1 MLPNASLTS
10 IVNEEIS
17 LEGLEGSTLDS
28 LWNHIALRMKLS
40 MPLPPK
46 LMASIWTMVLRN
58 TEFEFYL
65 LLSERKPFAH
75 FNRLGN
81 LDPENGIAVQPSE
94 FPGHRFAYRL
104 VEANGIRGSCEEYDT
119 RTLIPRDELRKI
131 SCIDAELRYGRKF
144 VIVASQRMRE
154 SFLIIPNCTAEL
166 TGMQY
171 CILEWI
177 GRSRFHGETSHGKY
191 SLVEISGDSSSLF
204 YHRKVLSSAKL
215 ITRQNL
221 SIRIDDVSIQGMVF
235 HLPRYYTEMKTKQLL
250 IVERVVSELKKRE
263 HYMADYEEIKL
274 MVLNKSDAGKL
285 FRSPEFQ
292 RFIKTDETVS
302 FRTLYPNA
310 PPSSYLTKRGEEK
323 MIRVMRLIDP
333 KADVYDMWSREAADE
348 GGTDTKEGFLA
359 SADSKALYVDI
370 PLLQLAYN
378 VIAEQGGKGISQ
390 SEMAQELGLDKL
402 NARAVVKNMTKLKSI
417 ESMAVDEGRQRT
429 SKFFIPG
436 SSQRSALFEK
446 EMSQYVTNQMS
457 LMESRQQ
464 IKSEPEEEPVEHSA
478 PEIVAGMSFSTETT
492 AFIRE
497 CSSPTLIA
505 NAFDN
510 TVHDNF
516 TTEVVLSDQM
526 LLKKSAKSVSSKVH
540 KKPISEL
547 MLRRCNFIMELVKQD
562 EAIEPRSILKSLK
575 LAELA
580 VGNQYTACN
589 KSLMRLIARLAADK
603 LVQIANVTLKR
614 EDREFRLVYICDPK
628 ITADHP
634 GLLSK
639 LAMAKSRIVLQQTQ
653 TTATD
658 QESAVRAPEELRGYH
673 GCLPKCPRMKLYHEY
688 LFYTAHVQPRDAR
701 ELDINDVESINLH
714 GIDLNEIS
722 PIYSDTND
730 WRMFIPPLNL
740 YDGYGVGWVLLTDVV
755 VRMPMFV
762 FCSICSYSFYTPALD
777 YYLNHPIRKYTL
789 LKDLPDAVR
798 MQLLQRRRYIY
809 AILDI
814 TKLLCYAGLLQMG
827 PQLRKTRD
835 QTYVYLNQNACLL
848 NTTGSK
854 DSYHEVE
861 ARKYPTIQFRLET
874 MDDVQ
879 EYWERLYEI
888 AISTRLNS
896 RNTAI
901 GRVVFVQQL
910 NAKAAMVDALRVQTE
925 ETVRLND
932 LPGQLPHGDAK
943 GAAGFDTAMFMH
955 LKTNW
960 QKIMNTSDYRHRLD
974 KHRLKIVRRSVKMK
988 KKQAEGAAG
997 TANSGTAADQTNS
1010 PGVILTVARKMR
1022 KNQIRKRVIKPR
1034 KQSQRFQRQCYDE
1047 VDRTALRSMINL
1059 RVKWTRAEDQILV
1072 LCRVAQLYLFP
1083 SLTISCP
1090 INSTIFR
1097 DVLHWANVR
1106 SVNKTSRAC
1115 QRRVLY
1121 MVKKVPGVADT
1132 IRTCLEE
1139 AKQNALITER
1149 FGPGFAQKLRE
1160 RFEDVEDYMVAVRIH
1175 FVQLVHMVRQ
1185 LCSNMVRGN
1194 DNGSGYVMPRAQRRT
1209 EAPRKTTLR
1218 IPATIDELYRKFN
1231 VTDTSSIVKQLNYGT
1246 DPTTLQELQMYKLT
1260 ILMHSAVTYG
1270 RTTEPLQNVYREY
1283 SESILTGAMR
1293 LMRNY
1298 HLVSLNK
1305 KLKGVGTKLLVTH
1318 TSTTEDRELY
1328 HVSIHY
1334 QQQLMTSLSFDLF
1347 LPIFG
1352 QYMQLLDR
1360 VRYDEMY
1367 AYDDEAQ
1374 GLVLLLSELLAT
1386 GRVDV
1391 QIDQEANYIGV
1402 RADTKEKVPFYSDV
1416 LNPLAEQET
1425 GSGQEEASGSKKM
1438 SPKPVPFKT
1447 PIERSK
1453 PASNKLR
1460 FSSQKDCTFQYVS
1473 HPVEKL
1479 LKLPIE
1485 YFHFFC
1491 LLEQLHVSDRRLI
1504 VQTFKIDDTQP
1515 VNCSLPNCVCASS
1528 TKAGGSR
1535 NIDLVGRCLS
1545 MVRGREDLLARI
1557 KQHATD
1563 RSHRKNRVDVSMMFE
1578 IREENLLLFF
1588 IRYIVEFQ
1596 QRWIEKQKRDV
1607 NRQNRTMQG
1616 LDRSTINMVELID
1629 ECLHFDGEFP
1639 EYNWLDRYEMSNV
1652 VEDEDVGET
1661 EQGDDRTYDNL
1672 RALSEKVFKLHN
1684 FYEVML
1690 MKVHIRLRT
1699 TSLIDKFGANA
1710 LADREPYGQW
1720 NVPRCF
1726 LPDGAKRRRDLLV
1739 KLTSDAVWP
1748 TMEQLERPLH
1758 EAMSVI
1764 ERNANAS
1771 ALLAYIESK
1780 QKLGAS
1786 VLDLAQNFPN
1796 HAQLKQLLQVLC
1808 GFKLLLRTG
1817 FRTITYVHW
1826 QFVEEW
1832 LTKAPV
1838 PEVKEHPEDQPSS
1851 SVPVAA
1857 ETSKGNKRKGAALLD
1872 AEQSSAKRTKGN
1884 TAAVNRQD
1892 NSDSKTPAR
1901 KNQRKY
1907 MLLAMAPWI
1916 RIDGLINKRLLF
1928 RWLTSILLYC
1938 VAHPGVPLNVL
1949 SVRFNMMPPF
1959 HLRQLLEMLQN
1970 YGCISLHSMECTVK
1984 KTIFTVYSSV
1994 TVVPATEFLPDEQTY
2009 VDVAPD
2015 ALSTLSLCI
2024 GENRKYCQDIYDPMR
2039 KNP

>member
-1 MLPNASLTS
+1 MLPNASLIS
-10 IVNEEIS
+10 QINEEIS

-28 LWNHIALRMKLS
+28 LWNHLALRLKLP

-46 LMASIWTMVLRN
+46 LMGTIWTLVMRN
-58 TEFEFYL
+58 SEFEFYL
-65 LLSERKPFAH
+65 LLNERKPFAH

-94 FPGHRFAYRL
+94 YPGHRFTYRL

-119 RTLIPRDELRKI
+119 RTAIPRDELCTI
-131 SCIDAELRYGRKF
+131 SCVEAELRYGRKL

-166 TGMQY
+166 TAMQY

-177 GRSRFHGETSHGKY
+177 GRSRFNGETSHGKY

-204 YHRKVLSSAKL
+204 YHRKVLSNAKL

-235 HLPRYYTEMKTKQLL
+235 HLPRYYAEMKTKQLL
-250 IVERVVSELKKRE
+250 VVERVVGELKKRD
-263 HYMADYEEIKL
+263 HFMADYEEIKL

-292 RFIKTDETVS
+292 RYIKTDESVP
-302 FRTLYPNA
+302 FRTLYPDA
-310 PPSSYLTKRGEEK
+310 PQSSYMTKRGEEK
-323 MIRVMRLIDP
+323 MIRVMRLVDP
-333 KADVYDMWSREAADE
+333 TADVYDLWSREAAEE
-348 GGTDTKEGFLA
+348 GGAEAKEGFLA
-359 SADSKALYVDI
+359 SADSKALYADV

-378 VIAEQGGKGISQ
+378 TIVNHGGKGISQ
-390 SEMAQELGLDKL
+390 SEMAQEMGLDKL
-402 NARAVVKNMTKLKSI
+402 NARAVVKNLTKLKCI
-417 ESMAVDEGRQRT
+417 ESMTVDEGRQRT

-436 SSQRSALFEK
+436 TSQRSALYEK
-446 EMSQYVTNQMS
+446 EMSQYVSNQIHS
-457 LMESRQQ
+457 MESQKQQ
-464 IKSEPEEEPVEHSA
+464 MTVVKSEPEEEHEHHTTIEPTSA
-478 PEIVAGMSFSTETT
+478 DMNFYGDSTLL
-492 AFIRE
+492 IRD
-497 CSSPTLIA
+497 CASPMLNA
-505 NAFDN
+505 SAFDS
-510 TVHDNF
+510 TLHDNF
-516 TTEVVLSDQM
+516 FTKVDLSDQI
-526 LLKKSAKSVSSKVH
+526 LLKKSTKTISTKPSKKS
-540 KKPISEL
+540 ISEL
-547 MLRRCNFIMELVKQD
+547 MLRRCNFIMELVKQE

-575 LAELA
+575 LAELT

-589 KSLMRLIARLAADK
+589 KSLMRLIGRLAADK

-614 EDREFRLVYICDPK
+614 DDREFRLVYVCDPK
-628 ITADHP
+628 ITKDHP

-639 LAMAKSRIVLQQTQ
+639 LAMAKSRIVLQQSS
-653 TTATD
+653 ATS
-658 QESAVRAPEELRGYH
+658 QEATVRESEELRGYP

-701 ELDINDVESINLH
+701 EIDVNDLETINLS
-714 GIDLNEIS
+714 GMDASELS

-730 WRMFIPPLNL
+730 WRMFVPPLNL
-740 YDGYGVGWVLLTDVV
+740 YDGYGFGWVLLTDVV

-789 LKDLPDAVR
+789 LKDLPDWAR
-798 MQLLQRRRYIY
+798 MQLLQKRRYIY

-835 QTYVYLNQNACLL
+835 QTYVYLNQHASLL
-848 NTTGSK
+848 NTTASK
-854 DSYHEVE
+854 DGYHEIE
-861 ARKYPTIQFRLET
+861 ARKYPMIQFRLET

-879 EYWERLYEI
+879 EYWEKLYDI

-901 GRVVFVQQL
+901 GRVMFVQHL
-910 NAKAAMVDALRVQTE
+910 NTKPAMVDALRVQTE
-925 ETVRLND
+925 ETARLND
-932 LPGQLPHGDAK
+932 LSGRLPHGDAK

-960 QKIMNTSDYRHRLD
+960 QKMINTSHYRHRLD

-988 KKQAEGAAG
+988 KKQAEGQTEGSGSAG
-997 TANSGTAADQTNS
+997 AEPTMT
-1010 PGVILTVARKMR
+1010 PGVILTVNRKLIR
-1022 KNQIRKRVIKPR
+1022 KNPIRKRIIKPR
-1034 KQSQRFQRQCYDE
+1034 KQTHRSANIRRECYDE
-1047 VDRTALRSMINL
+1047 VDRAALRSMSNL
-1059 RVKWTRAEDQILV
+1059 RVKWSRAEDQVLV
-1072 LCRVAQLYLFP
+1072 LCRVAQLYMYTTL
-1083 SLTISCP
+1083 SISCP
-1090 INSTIFR
+1090 INSSIFR

-1106 SVNKTSRAC
+1106 SACKTSRAC

-1139 AKQNALITER
+1139 AKQNPLIAER
-1149 FGPGFAQKLRE
+1149 FGPGFGRKLRE
-1160 RFEDVEDYMVAVRIH
+1160 RFTDMDEYIVASRIH
-1175 FVQLVHMVRQ
+1175 FVQLVHMIRQ
-1185 LCSNMVRGN
+1185 LCSNLVRGN
-1194 DNGSGYVMPRAQRRT
+1194 DGGTGHVAPRAQRRT
-1209 EAPRKTTLR
+1209 EVSRRTTPR
-1218 IPATIDELYRKFN
+1218 IPSTIEELYRKYN
-1231 VTDTSSIVKQLNYGT
+1231 VTDTSSAGKQLNYAT

-1260 ILMHSAVTYG
+1260 ILMHSAIIYG

-1283 SESILTGAMR
+1283 SESILAGAMR

-1318 TSTTEDRELY
+1318 TSAAEDRELY
-1328 HVSIHY
+1328 HVSISY
-1334 QQQLMTSLSFDLF
+1334 QQQLMTSLSFDMF
-1347 LPIFG
+1347 LPIFD

-1367 AYDDEAQ
+1367 AYDNEAE
-1374 GLVLLLSELLAT
+1374 GLVLLLSELLT
-1386 GRVDV
+1386 TDRVEV
-1391 QIDQEANYIGV
+1391 QIDQEANYIEV

-1416 LNPLAEQET
+1416 LNPIAEQES
-1425 GSGQEEASGSKKM
+1425 GSGLEEASGSG
-1438 SPKPVPFKT
+1438 KPATRNAIPFKMPT
-1447 PIERSK
+1447 ERNK
-1453 PASNKLR
+1453 PATSKLR
-1460 FSSQKDCTFQYVS
+1460 FSAQKDITFQYVS

-1491 LLEQLHVSDRRLI
+1491 LLEQLQVPYRRLI
-1504 VQTFKIDDTQP
+1504 MQTFKIDDAQP
-1515 VNCSLPNCVCASS
+1515 ANCSLPGCICTSS
-1528 TKAGGSR
+1528 KAGSSR
-1535 NIDLVGRCLS
+1535 NTDLIGRCLS
-1545 MVRGREDLLARI
+1545 MVRGRQDLLARI
-1557 KQHATD
+1557 KQHAMD
-1563 RSHRKNRVDVSMMFE
+1563 RSHRKNRVDAAMMFE
-1578 IREENLLLFF
+1578 LREENLLLFF
-1588 IRYIVEFQ
+1588 SKYIVEFQ
-1596 QRWIEKQKRDV
+1596 QRWLKKQKRDV
-1607 NRQNRTMQG
+1607 NRQNQTAQA
-1616 LDRSTINMVELID
+1616 LDRSTINMVELLD
-1629 ECLHFDGEFP
+1629 ECLHFDDEFP
-1639 EYNWLDRYEMSNV
+1639 GYNWLDRYELSNGP
-1652 VEDEDVGET
+1652 EDEDAGET
-1661 EQGDDRTYDNL
+1661 EQGDERTYDSL
-1672 RALSEKVFKLHN
+1672 KALSEKVFKLHN
-1684 FYEVML
+1684 FYEVMI
-1690 MKVHIRLRT
+1690 MKVHLRMKT
-1699 TSLIDKFGANA
+1699 DQFDANA
-1710 LADREPYGQW
+1710 LTDREKYGQW

-1726 LPDGAKRRRDLLV
+1726 LPDGAKRRQEMLV
-1739 KLTSDAVWP
+1739 KLTSNAVWP
-1748 TMEQLERPLH
+1748 AMEQLERPLS

-1786 VLDLAQNFPN
+1786 VLDLAQKFPN
-1796 HAQLKQLLQVLC
+1796 HAQLKHHLQALC
-1808 GFKLLLRTG
+1808 GFRLLLRTG

-1838 PEVKEHPEDQPSS
+1838 PEVPQRTEEPSTS
-1851 SVPVAA
+1851 SAQAA
-1857 ETSKGNKRKGAALLD
+1857 ETSKGNKRKRSSLLE
-1872 AEQSSAKRTKGN
+1872 AEQSSAKRSRTS
-1884 TAAVNRQD
+1884 TAEAAAATAVPAKD
-1892 NSDSKTPAR
+1892 TSDGKQQTR
-1901 KNQRKY
+1901 K
-1907 MLLAMAPWI
+1907 
-1916 RIDGLINKRLLF
+1916 IDGLINKRLLY

-1949 SVRFNMMPPF
+1949 FVRFNLMTPF
-1959 HLRQLLEMLQN
+1959 HLRQLLEMLQS
-1970 YGCISLHSMECTVK
+1970 YGCISLHSMQCTVK
-1984 KTIFTVYSSV
+1984 KTIFSVFSKV
-1994 TVVPATEFLPDEQTY
+1994 TVVPVTEFLSDDQTY

-2024 GENRKYCQDIYDPMR
+2024 GDNRKYAQDIYDPIK